1 MKSPKLLSRTLALT
15 SCLIVSTAVA
25 QAQYKI
31 HALTGAITVVHPKI
45 QMTTIATDDG
55 TPGSFEWLAKT
66 GGAIDF
72 DKNISSGTVTP
83 DQLTTKD
90 TQVIAFYF
98 GTGSVRTL
106 VALRDLGAAPLI
118 KPMGIVL
125 RYNKK
130 AHQLTIMNMEGA
142 EETFQLDAKT
152 ITDTDTGVAVNFKY
166 EFQKNEQVRILA
178 IKGSTGENA
187 LLIVPA
193 Y

>member
-1 MKSPKLLSRTLALT
+1 MKSPKSLSRVLALA
-15 SCLIVSTAVA
+15 SCLILTSVAA
-25 QAQYKI
+25 QAQFKI
-31 HALTGAITVVHPKI
+31 HALTGAITVAHPKI

-55 TPGSFEWLAKT
+55 SSGSFEWLAKT

-72 DKNISSGTVTP
+72 DKSVSAGTVTP
-83 DQLTTKD
+83 DLLTTKD

-106 VALRDLGAAPLI
+106 VALRDLGTAPLI
-118 KPMGIVL
+118 KAMGIVL

-130 AHQLTIMNMEGA
+130 AHILTIMNMDGA
-142 EETFQLDAKT
+142 EENFQLDSKT
-152 ITDTDTGVAVNFKY
+152 VIDTDTGVTVNYKA
-166 EFQKNEQVRILA
+166 EFTKNEQVHVLA
-178 IKGSTGENA
+178 TKGTGSENA